1 MKNVLNFKKK
11 EPRSLD
17 HDAVTRVISELSAI
31 MGKPYTKEKSNC
43 EDYYDLLIGV
53 YMTFD
58 WACGVMLRIDSES
71 DDPVLIMVSDAWRRN
86 PLNQVKFKKITN
98 LLSVSI
104 QLV

>member
-53 YMTFD
+53 YMVFD
-58 WACGVMLRIDSES
+58 WGSVMLRIDSES
-71 DDPVLIMVSDAWRRN
+71 EHPILITVSDVWRRN
-86 PLNQVKFKKITN
+86 PLNQIKFKKITK
-98 LLSVSI
+98 LRSVSI
-104 QLV
+104 NLL

>member
-11 EPRSLD
+11 QPRSMD
-17 HDAVTRVISELSAI
+17 HDTVMRVISELSAI
-31 MGKPYTKEKSNC
+31 IGKSYTDGESNC
-43 EDYYDLLIGV
+43 QDYYDLFLGA

-71 DDPVLIMVSDAWRRN
+71 DDPILIMVSDVWRRN